1 MISYDSQLL
10 DFYTENGVT
19 VVLWNYRGY
28 GESPGKSSMS
38 VSLEFNLKIIVE
50 DGLEVLK
57 YVRAKMVP
65 SLLVLHGRSL
75 GGYVAKS
82 LYK

>member
-1 MISYDSQLL
+1 MFQPNAQVYEMISYDSQLL

-38 VSLEFNLKIIVE
+38 VSFSALT
-50 DGLEVLK
+50 
-57 YVRAKMVP
+57 
-65 SLLVLHGRSL
+65 
-75 GGYVAKS
+75 
-82 LYK
+82 